1 MSAWG
6 GLPMTFLPGRADTPD
21 GRMRA
26 HARPAASRRALPT
39 GVKSDPSAG
48 GEKHLHDITSEH
60 AQDEEKAMTK
70 PARAKLSLRN
80 APVADVATVQ
90 TPVQA
95 PASEMTCFAA
105 GGTEIIFNATAA
117 LICHEGQPGQ
127 TEADVA
133 VAIDAIMF
141 IGAFAEMRKTGT
153 FMKDGD
159 VELND
164 PSGRYALIV
173 DAAIV
178 NQINE
183 QRAALDAAAGTFVPT
198 AETTTELPVEAPVLE
213 TPAVETPA
221 EIVAEEPAF
230 EQDAV
235 FQQTPAEAV
244 AEEVKTDERPAPTVE
259 TFEMELDAANI
270 EFKTA
275 RNGSPCATIRMPG
288 QRTHMAFG
296 ELAEYLQGKTS
307 VTGSRMVG
315 RSTNK
320 IVAIDVPGSND
331 QLVETPRAA

>member
-1 MSAWG
+1 
-6 GLPMTFLPGRADTPD
+6 
-21 GRMRA
+21 
-26 HARPAASRRALPT
+26 
-39 GVKSDPSAG
+39 
-48 GEKHLHDITSEH
+48 
-60 AQDEEKAMTK
+60 MTK

-80 APVADVATVQ
+80 APVAAAPVE

-95 PASEMTCFAA
+95 PTSEMTCFAV

-117 LICHEGQPGQ
+117 LICHAGQPGQ

-133 VAIDAIMF
+133 AAIDAIMF

-164 PSGRYALIV
+164 PSGSYSLIV
-173 DAAIV
+173 DAAVV
-178 NQINE
+178 NQIND

-198 AETTTELPVEAPVLE
+198 AETTTELPVEAAAAEV
-213 TPAVETPA
+213 VETPSETIVDA
-221 EIVAEEPAF
+221 PVAEESAF

-275 RNGSPCATIRMPG
+275 KNGSPCATIRMPG

>member
-1 MSAWG
+1 
-6 GLPMTFLPGRADTPD
+6 
-21 GRMRA
+21 MR
-26 HARPAASRRALPT
+26 
-39 GVKSDPSAG
+39 K
-48 GEKHLHDITSEH
+48 
-60 AQDEEKAMTK
+60 KAMTK

-80 APVADVATVQ
+80 APVADVAPVQ

-141 IGAFAEMRKTGT
+141 IGAFAEMRRTGS

-164 PSGRYALIV
+164 PAGRYSLIV

-178 NQINE
+178 NQIND

-198 AETTTELPVEAPVLE
+198 AETTTELPVEAPVAE
-213 TPAVETPA
+213 VVEAPAA
-221 EIVAEEPAF
+221 EVVDGEPSF

-244 AEEVKTDERPAPTVE
+244 AEEAKTDERPAPTVE
-259 TFEMELDAANI
+259 TFEMELDASNI
-270 EFKTA
+270 EFKTTKT
-275 RNGSPCATIRMPG
+275 GSPCATIRMPG

-307 VTGSRMVG
+307 ITGSRMVG